1 MNKKGKDKRCFAKML
16 LLNWV
21 KMNYRVVVKTSF
33 FGKVNI
39 KQRSVGNNLKW
50 KEARVNFQY

>member
-1 MNKKGKDKRCFAKML
+1 ML
-16 LLNWV
+16 LFNWV

-39 KQRSVGNNLKW
+39 KQQSVGNNLKW
-50 KEARVNFQY
+50 KEAQVNFQY

>member
-16 LLNWV
+16 LLKWV

-39 KQRSVGNNLKW
+39 
-50 KEARVNFQY
+50 E

>member
-1 MNKKGKDKRCFAKML
+1 MV